1 MHEISIATS
10 IIDSVIE
17 LAAQNNAKKVKE
29 ISIEIGK
36 LAMIDKEQ
44 LKFGIEI
51 LANDTICKGMDVEI
65 KFLPVKIKC
74 KNKHITTIDED
85 VEFLDI
91 PKYLKCGKCGDNEGI
106 EILQGK
112 EILIRKVVFE

>member
-1 MHEISIATS
+1 MHEISIALS

-17 LAAQNNAKKVKE
+17 LAKQNNAGKVRK
-29 ISIEIGK
+29 IFIDVGK

-51 LANDTICKGMDVEI
+51 LANNTICKGMSVEI

-74 KNKHITTIDED
+74 KNNHITTIYED

-91 PKYLKCGKCGDNEGI
+91 PKYLKCKKCGDNKGI
-106 EILQGK
+106 EIL
-112 EILIRKVVFE
+112 

>member
-1 MHEISIATS
+1 MHEISIASS
-10 IIDSVIE
+10 IIDNVIE
-17 LAAQNNAKKVKE
+17 LAKQNNAKKVKE
-29 ISIEIGK
+29 IFIDVGK

-44 LKFGIEI
+44 LKFGVEI
-51 LANDTICKGMDVEI
+51 LANDTLCKGMNVEI

-74 KNKHITTIDED
+74 KNNHITTIDED
-85 VEFLDI
+85 VEFLNI
-91 PKYLKCGKCGDNEGI
+91 PKYLKCNKCGDNEGI